1 MLTLVYLALALLGC
15 GYVLVAS
22 FLGHLTDVG
31 GAESHAGTPGDL
43 GADVTA
49 TYGIDHGGHGSA
61 SAGAADGAA
70 FHFPFFSP
78 LALATLFGAVGG
90 FGLIAKYGFDAG
102 DAMSLAVAG
111 PAALATSYA
120 VTYAAWRVVRSSS
133 GSSQI
138 RPHELAGAVG
148 EVVTPIPAG
157 GIGEVTALVRGERFT
172 ASAREASGGAL
183 PRGTIVRV
191 AQFAGSTLIV
201 TAREQ
206 AGLKVGPP
214 SGVRPN

>member
-1 MLTLVYLALALLGC
+1 VLTLVYLALALMGC

-22 FLGHLTDVG
+22 FLGHFSDVG
-31 GAESHAGTPGDL
+31 GSESHGDGAGS
-43 GADVTA
+43 DVES
-49 TYGIDHGGHGSA
+49 TYGVDHGGHGSA
-61 SAGAADGAA
+61 SAGGADGAI

-90 FGLIAKYGFDAG
+90 FGLIAKYGFGAG
-102 DAMSLAVAG
+102 DGMSLAVAG

-138 RPHELAGAVG
+138 RPQELAGAMG
-148 EVVTPIPAG
+148 EVTTPIPAG
-157 GIGEVTALVRGERFT
+157 GMGEVSAIVRGQRFT
-172 ASAREASGGAL
+172 AAAREASGGAL

-191 AQFAGSTLIV
+191 EQFGGSTLIV
-201 TAREQ
+201 TARVEE
-206 AGLKVGPP
+206 A
-214 SGVRPN
+214 RPN